1 MTDQIRPPANVT
13 ADIRV
18 PFGFRVM
25 HGDDPSRRS
34 EPQKSVTRSLSLMGL
49 VFESPSMEVGGFHLS
64 FSPLSFAQN
73 LLEITLD
80 LGKKFQPIEV
90 LGQVDWYEKR
100 STVQGHT
107 FLVGVNFV
115 DLQPDALLILRQF
128 LQTAHEVSR

>member
-1 MTDQIRPPANVT
+1 MTDQTRPPANVT
-13 ADIRV
+13 ADIQV
-18 PFGFRVM
+18 PFSFRIV

-34 EPQKSVTRSLSLMGL
+34 EPQKAVTRSLSLMSL

-64 FSPLSFAQN
+64 FTPMSFAQN

-80 LGKKFQPIEV
+80 LGKKFQPIEA

-100 STVQGHT
+100 STIQGHM
-107 FLVGVNFV
+107 FLVGINFV
-115 DLQPDALLILRQF
+115 DLQPDALVILRQF

>member
-1 MTDQIRPPANVT
+1 MTDQTRPPANVT
-13 ADIRV
+13 ADIQV
-18 PFGFRVM
+18 SFSFRVV

-34 EPQKSVTRSLSLMGL
+34 EPHKTVTRSLSLMSL

-64 FSPLSFAQN
+64 FTPMSFAQN

-80 LGKKFQPIEV
+80 LGKKFKPIEV

-100 STVQGHT
+100 STIQGHT

-115 DLQPDALLILRQF
+115 DLQPDALVILRQF
-128 LQTAHEVSR
+128 LQTAHEISR